1 MSFYTSLTGLK
12 AASTELSVTSNNI
25 ANSGTTSFKRSSPQ
39 FGDIFSTSTL
49 QRSSSGIG
57 SGVALL
63 SVSQQFTQG
72 NIESSEN
79 ALDLAIT
86 GDGFFPLKSP
96 DGAELFT
103 RNGAFKLDD
112 QNFVVNNEGQALQVH
127 PLDGNGES
135 NFDAFTIGLQVQQD
149 VAAEPTTEISQNLR
163 FPLDGDV
170 VPGPIDPSNTLTFSA
185 AQTFSLFDDDGSSY
199 TATVYYRKSG
209 DDVDDGAGNIEDTF
223 EAQMFVGED
232 LIPSDTIN
240 FNFNSA
246 TGALNT
252 APAPTM
258 TIPASVAD
266 SRTGDVT
273 LSLTAVGHTKD
284 FEVISQSANGRTP
297 GGLVNI
303 DIGNDGLV
311 TATYSNGQ
319 QLRTGIIN
327 LASFSS
333 SEGLRQDG
341 ATNYSTTLASGIAE
355 YARPGS
361 TGIGTIRSGALERSN
376 VDITEELIDLI
387 SAQRNFQANAKAI
400 ETSSTLTST
409 IINMRG

>member
-284 FEVISQSANGRTP
+284 FEVIS
-297 GGLVNI
+297 
-303 DIGNDGLV
+303 
-311 TATYSNGQ
+311 
-319 QLRTGIIN
+319 
-327 LASFSS
+327 
-333 SEGLRQDG
+333 
-341 ATNYSTTLASGIAE
+341 
-355 YARPGS
+355 
-361 TGIGTIRSGALERSN
+361 
-376 VDITEELIDLI
+376 
-387 SAQRNFQANAKAI
+387 
-400 ETSSTLTST
+400 
-409 IINMRG
+409 